1 MLWTVAIIFAL
12 LWVLGL
18 VTSLTLG
25 GYIHV
30 LLGVAAALF
39 VVQFFKKGRVRKSL
53 YHSNTRGQ

>member
-1 MLWTVAIIFAL
+1 MIWTIAIIFTL

-30 LLGVAAALF
+30 LLGVAVALF
-39 VVQFFKKGRVRKSL
+39 LVQFIKGRSHK
-53 YHSNTRGQ
+53 NPGQLRN